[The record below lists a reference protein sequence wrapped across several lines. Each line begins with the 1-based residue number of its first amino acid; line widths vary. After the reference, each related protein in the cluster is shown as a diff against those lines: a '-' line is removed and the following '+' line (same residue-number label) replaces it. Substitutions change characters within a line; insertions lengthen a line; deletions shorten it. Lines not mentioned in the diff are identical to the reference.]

1 MYKEDNIIY
10 NCKKKATDIDN
21 NYYYLILYK
30 IHELF
35 IKKNYKSII
44 GSKSDLNSR
53 EQNLVYYNPIN
64 ITESFIINISN
75 KNKISIIIPIKGS
88 NYTYKTIFN
97 TINDVYNYIK
107 LHCEE
112 IVDR

>member
-1 MYKEDNIIY
+1 MYKKDNIIY
-10 NCKKKATDIDN
+10 YSQKNSNDIDN

-44 GSKSDLNSR
+44 SSKRHLNST

-75 KNKISIIIPIKGS
+75 KNKISIKIPIKGS

-97 TINDVYNYIK
+97 TINDVYSYIK
-107 LHCEE
+107 LHCGE

>member
-1 MYKEDNIIY
+1 MYKKDNIIY
-10 NCKKKATDIDN
+10 YSQKNSNDIDN

-44 GSKSDLNSR
+44 GSKRHLNST

-75 KNKISIIIPIKGS
+75 KNKISIKIPIKGS

-97 TINDVYNYIK
+97 TINDVYSYIK
-107 LHCEE
+107 LHCGE

>member
-10 NCKKKATDIDN
+10 NCKKAKDIDN

-44 GSKSDLNSR
+44 GSKSDLNST
-53 EQNLVYYNPIN
+53 EQKLVYYNPIN